1 MYRRRAHQITHTSII
16 GGIALALGAFAPAR
30 AQQRQV
36 LQWSGRV
43 DQEIR
48 LTISGGRV
56 TSTNIGPSEPGTRAS
71 NVVSPIPHTDG
82 EISVGVLEGRG
93 QVDVLQQPTS
103 RNGYTAIIRVR
114 DPQGGTGAYRLNAFW
129 QPSAAGEVERPY
141 GPPGGRDHGIGR
153 DLGNRVALMWSGD
166 VDDNLEI
173 LLQPSGISYR
183 TLRGASP
190 RGVQSALTRM
200 PRSDAEL
207 EVNQTEGRGQVVV
220 TQQPTAENGYTARI
234 RVRDPQPGFGHYA
247 FNVTW
252 R

>member
-1 MYRRRAHQITHTSII
+1 MNGRRAHQITLKSVI
-16 GGIALALGAFAPAR
+16 GGIALALGAFAPAG

-36 LQWSGRV
+36 FQWAGRV

-48 LTISGGRV
+48 LTISGRNL
-56 TSTNIGPSEPGTRAS
+56 TSTNIGPSEPGARLS
-71 NVVSPIPHTDG
+71 NVLTPVPRTDG
-82 EISVGVLEGRG
+82 EISLGVLEGRG
-93 QVDVLQQPTS
+93 QVDVLQQPTA
-103 RNGYTAIIRVR
+103 RNGFTTIVRIR
-114 DPQGGTGAYRLNAFW
+114 DPQGGAGAYRINGFW

-141 GPPGGRDHGIGR
+141 GPPNGRGRGLGR

-173 LLQPSGISYR
+173 LLQPSGVSYR
-183 TLRGASP
+183 TVRGASP
-190 RGVQSALTRM
+190 RGVQSAINRM

-207 EVNQTEGRGQVVV
+207 EINQTEGRGQVVV

-234 RVRDPQPGFGHYA
+234 RIRDPQPGYGHYA